1 MSAPIATLKRLAR
14 VRERLRDVAAAAA
27 AKCEHAESEA
37 RAAEGAARAAEEVEL
52 DRSPAGTR
60 SVNALVER
68 GDALAAA
75 KANVAAALETVAGRK
90 AISRQAAAEL
100 NVRERSLRGVERL
113 LQAAKGERRERVRRE
128 EQKLADE
135 LASGRKR

>member
-1 MSAPIATLKRLAR
+1 VSAPIATLKRLAR

-27 AKCEHAESEA
+27 AKCESAESAA
-37 RAAEGAARAAEEVEL
+37 RTAQEAARAEEEAEL
-52 DRSPAGTR
+52 DRSPAGTK

-75 KANVAAALETVAGRK
+75 KANVAAALETVAARK
-90 AISRQAAAEL
+90 AVSRQAAAEL

-128 EQKLADE
+128 EQKLADD
-135 LASGRKR
+135 LSSGRKR